1 MNQPTRGEFDEL
13 KEEVR
18 KLREQHTE
26 PILVTV
32 ERRYPDRELL
42 QEVSR
47 KQDEHERLLIAHSRG
62 INSLQN
68 EILGARADITSIKAT
83 QSDHGEMLKDM
94 ATKADITS
102 IKATQSDYGEMLKD
116 MATNADVGKLEAR
129 FGKLETI
136 MLQILDRLP

>member
-94 ATKADITS
+94 ATKADVS
-102 IKATQSDYGEMLKD
+102 KLE
-116 MATNADVGKLEAR
+116 ADVSTLEAR
-129 FGKLETI
+129 FGTLETRFGTLETRFGTLETI